1 MKIFL
6 IRHGESICNTGEN
19 FTLGLPDHKVY
30 LTEKGK
36 QQAHNSAKFLINYMK
51 ENNINYDK
59 SRVWVSPYDR
69 TRETAQIF
77 NQYLKIK
84 DIREH
89 INLVE
94 QQYGLFDSLPYEEWS
109 KKYPNEFIHYQ
120 KCYDH
125 NGKFWARFPMGESV
139 FDVAIRVHQFF
150 GTILRDYERHGID
163 TLFIFTHGTTLRTF
177 ILQWLHYDPEW
188 FQSEGNPKNCW
199 IRFLDDK
206 EDKGYIYNKV

>member
-84 DIREH
+84 DIRKQ
-89 INLVE
+89 I
-94 QQYGLFDSLPYEEWS
+94 
-109 KKYPNEFIHYQ
+109 
-120 KCYDH
+120 
-125 NGKFWARFPMGESV
+125 
-139 FDVAIRVHQFF
+139 
-150 GTILRDYERHGID
+150 T
-163 TLFIFTHGTTLRTF
+163 
-177 ILQWLHYDPEW
+177 
-188 FQSEGNPKNCW
+188 
-199 IRFLDDK
+199 
-206 EDKGYIYNKV
+206 